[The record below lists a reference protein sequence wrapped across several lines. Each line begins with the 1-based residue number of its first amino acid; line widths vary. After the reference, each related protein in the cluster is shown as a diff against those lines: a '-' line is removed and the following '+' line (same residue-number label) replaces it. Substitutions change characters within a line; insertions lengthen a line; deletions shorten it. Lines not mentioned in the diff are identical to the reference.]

1 MLKLLNFLSE
11 KRLKSYRNLIE
22 YINVYKA
29 MEIFFY
35 VFFFVNE
42 RQIYIYEEN
51 VVIIN
56 TLLIIQDVSFL
67 SRRAM
72 SSMFRN

>member
-51 VVIIN
+51 VAN
-56 TLLIIQDVSFL
+56 
-67 SRRAM
+67 
-72 SSMFRN
+72 